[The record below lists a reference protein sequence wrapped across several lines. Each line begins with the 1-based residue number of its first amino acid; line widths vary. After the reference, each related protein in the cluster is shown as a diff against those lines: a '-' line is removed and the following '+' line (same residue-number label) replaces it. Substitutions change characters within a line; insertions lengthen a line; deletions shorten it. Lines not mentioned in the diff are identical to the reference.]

1 MKINENQ
8 WKSVKTDKNQPWKS
22 MEIMTKPHAK
32 TYGSHEMV
40 RVKIALSRAPERALI
55 RLLYG
60 PEGTTRTGKGA
71 YPSPIRMHDL
81 CRGWERVALLRGLA
95 GWGTNTSTSAPT
107 NTSTNTSIDTSI
119 NTDTSI

>member
-1 MKINENQ
+1 MKMMP
-8 WKSVKTDKNQPWKS
+8 KS
-22 MEIMTKPHAK
+22 HAK
-32 TYGSHEMV
+32 THGSHEMV

-55 RLLYG
+55 R
-60 PEGTTRTGKGA
+60 
-71 YPSPIRMHDL
+71 MHDL
-81 CRGWERVALLRGLA
+81 CRGWERVASLCGLA